1 MHMVTKII
9 SFFCFIENDIE
20 AALAKCEEVLST
32 FQISSSKNWETRMF
46 NLTSS
51 WDNVRKQ
58 LIEAVLSCEGLP
70 SPDVCS
76 ICLEG
81 KVCIR
86 CIECPKQFMCQSCDE
101 MVHESLPFHD
111 RDAYVNGYFQ
121 AIPPTVGVDEKGYRQ
136 IKGNFT
142 YPFLYILFINC
153 CIMETCATHILALK
167 SDVVS

>member
-1 MHMVTKII
+1 
-9 SFFCFIENDIE
+9 
-20 AALAKCEEVLST
+20 
-32 FQISSSKNWETRMF
+32 MF

-58 LIEAVLSCEGLP
+58 LIEAVLSCEA
-70 SPDVCS
+70 SPLQTFAAFVW
-76 ICLEG
+76 
-81 KVCIR
+81 KA
-86 CIECPKQFMCQSCDE
+86 KFMCQSCDE
-101 MVHESLPFHD
+101 KVHKSLPFHD